1 MSTNASNKKRRVTQ
15 ADVAR
20 RAGVSTAVVSATL
33 NPNSATGVRVSQDT
47 AKRVRAVMRELGYTP
62 NPIAQSLAR
71 GKRNIL
77 GVFTYESVFPS
88 ERGNFFYPMLR
99 GIEMQVS
106 GAGYD
111 LLLFTSAQTAE
122 APRQIFAGGSNRL
135 GVADGAILL
144 GQEPDS
150 SELERLADEGFPFV
164 TVGRRHSGRVE
175 LNWAA
180 AGYAE
185 ATSEIVSHGHELG
198 HRRIAYVGGATIR
211 EQQQDREAGFRSAMH
226 RLGLDQG
233 PDCCWHI
240 DPETLDAACLES
252 ILSRR
257 VTLILAETLKHAERL
272 EDLLRDKGMYVP
284 QDMSIAVLG
293 TPLEDTKSILRWT
306 RFEAPR
312 EEMGREAVRLLLA
325 QLDGRL
331 NGPAQTT
338 LPCKFIPGDTLRPVT
353 DGH

>member
-1 MSTNASNKKRRVTQ
+1 MAISSTSGRRRVTQ

-20 RAGVSTAVVSATL
+20 LAGVSTAVVSAIL
-33 NPNSATGVRVSQDT
+33 NPNSATGVRVSQET
-47 AKRVRAVMRELGYTP
+47 AERVRKAVRELGYSP
-62 NPIAQSLAR
+62 NLVAQSLAR

-77 GVFTYESVFPS
+77 GVFTYEPVFPS

-111 LLLFTSAQTAE
+111 LLLFTSAQTDDR
-122 APRQIFAGGSNRL
+122 PRQIFAGGSNRL

-150 SELERLADEGFPFV
+150 SELERLVDEGFPFV

-185 ATSEIVSHGHELG
+185 ATAGIVQHGHERG
-198 HRRIAYVGGATIR
+198 HRRIAFLGGVTIR
-211 EQQQDREAGFRSAMH
+211 EQQLDRETGFRSAMQT
-226 RLGLDQG
+226 LGLDAG

-240 DPETLDAACLES
+240 DPEAMDADWLENA
-252 ILSRR
+252 LGQG
-257 VTLILAETLKHAERL
+257 VTLILAETLGHAERA
-272 EDLLRDKGMYVP
+272 EDLLRARGLSVP
-284 QDMSIAVLG
+284 DDLSIAVLG
-293 TPLEDTKSILRWT
+293 TPLEDSKSISRWT
-306 RFEAPR
+306 HFEVPR

-331 NGPAQTT
+331 RGPAQTT
-338 LPCKFIPGDTLRPVT
+338 LPCSFIPGGTLRRI
-353 DGH
+353 DSAH